1 MGNVA
6 AVIANR
12 GYYIKPHVIKK
23 IDGSIEQ
30 VDEKYKTPVEVGI
43 EEKYF
48 EPVIN
53 GMEGA
58 VKNGT
63 ANMAY
68 IPDLDVCGKTGTS
81 ENRGVDHSVF
91 IAFAPR
97 DNPQIAIRSE
107 EHTSELQ
114 SRGHLVCRLL
124 LENKK
129 GEGD

>member
-1 MGNVA
+1 MANVA

-43 EEKYF
+43 EEKYL

-81 ENRGVDHSVF
+81 ENRGVDHSEF
-91 IAFAPR
+91 IAVAAI
-97 DNPQIAIRSE
+97 DYHQIAIAIFVVN
-107 EHTSELQ
+107 
-114 SRGHLVCRLL
+114 GVWA
-124 LENKK
+124 
-129 GEGD
+129 